1 MDPQGVAAI
10 TATTGFIGAVVALL
24 GALGGGIA
32 FLIRRADKKRETG
45 ETLMIE
51 HIKIQ
56 LRNALKENRWLQ
68 EVADI
73 RFIDGNQWREQLLRA
88 DIDPKPADWTPLP
101 KKPEP
106 EESK

>member
-1 MDPQGVAAI
+1 MDPQLI
-10 TATTGFIGAVVALL
+10 TASTGFIGAIGALL
-24 GALGGGIA
+24 GALGGGLA

-45 ETLMIE
+45 ETFMIE

-68 EVADI
+68 DVADL
-73 RFIDGNQWREQLLRA
+73 RFTDGNRWREQLLRA
-88 DIDPKPADWTPLP
+88 DLDPEPADWTALP
-101 KKPEP
+101 AKPEP

>member
-1 MDPQGVAAI
+1 VDSQLI
-10 TATTGFIGAVVALL
+10 TASTGFIGAVVALL

-45 ETLMIE
+45 ETRMIE
-51 HIKIQ
+51 HIKVQ

-68 EVADI
+68 DVADL
-73 RFIDGNQWREQLLRA
+73 RFTDGNRWREQLLRA
-88 DIDPKPADWTPLP
+88 DIDPKPGDWTPLP
-101 KKPEP
+101 AKPEP

>member
-1 MDPQGVAAI
+1 MDSQLI

-45 ETLMIE
+45 EERMIE
-51 HIKIQ
+51 LIKIQ

-68 EVADI
+68 EVADL
-73 RFIDGNQWREQLLRA
+73 RYTDGNRWREQLLRS
-88 DIDPKPADWTPLP
+88 DLDPKPADWTPLP
-101 KKPEP
+101 VKPEP
-106 EESK
+106 EENR